1 MENGVT
7 KVETIIPTECN
18 TDTQKKI
25 EEKLKVRLQE
35 KIEEELKVRL
45 QEKMEE
51 ELEARL
57 EQERDIWRDKLET
70 LQAQCE
76 GGLSNI
82 TTT

>member
-18 TDTQKKI
+18 TDTQKL
-25 EEKLKVRLQE
+25 EVRLRE